1 MLGVLAR
8 NWWTLLI
15 RGIAAVVFGVLAF
28 IWPGATIVA
37 MVILFGAY
45 AFVDG
50 VFAIVGAIRAAQ
62 SHERWWP
69 FLLEGIVGIA
79 IAAIT
84 FFEPRVAAFGLYFTI
99 AAWAFLTGILEIAA
113 AIQLR
118 KQIANELWLILAGV
132 LSLLFGVLM
141 LWQPMAGAIAIVWVI
156 GAYAIVFGIMM
167 IGLSSALAEGRNGL
181 NDAQRPRRRDRR
193 RRRPRRRGSGARF
206 RANRRAHPARYR

>member
-8 NWWTLLI
+8 NWWALLI
-15 RGIAAVVFGVLAF
+15 RGIAAVIFGMLAF
-28 IWPGATIVA
+28 AWPGATIVA
-37 MVILFGAY
+37 IVILFGAY

-50 VFAIVGAIRAAQ
+50 VFAIVAAIRAAQ

-69 FLLEGIVGIA
+69 FVLEGIVGIA

-84 FFEPRVAAFGLYFTI
+84 VLRASASAFALYVTI
-99 AAWAFLTGILEIAA
+99 AVWAFLTGILEIAA

-132 LSLLFGVLM
+132 LSILFGVLM
-141 LWQPMAGAIAIVWVI
+141 IWQPMAGALAIVWVI

-167 IGLSSALAEGRNGL
+167 IALSLRLRKAAT
-181 NDAQRPRRRDRR
+181 A
-193 RRRPRRRGSGARF
+193 
-206 RANRRAHPARYR
+206 